1 MKFSKPQM
9 MKDNILTN
17 NRIPFIAIALVY
29 ASGAFLEVMDIDEAQ
44 YAAISREMAATGEW
58 LQVKDRGENYL
69 DKPPLLFWLAALTF
83 KLLGVSNFT
92 YRLVPVLVSL
102 LGIYATYRFTLLYYS
117 RRAAYSAALII
128 ASSMAFFLMH
138 RDVRTDTMLTGWVIF
153 SIWQISEWL
162 ALKTSGK
169 KGGWLYLLGGG
180 IGLGCALL
188 AKGPIGLAVPV
199 LAFSTHFIYK
209 RQWLNFFRPQWLL
222 LLLIVAAML
231 APMVWGL
238 YTQYGIEGPYFY
250 FWKQSFGRITGEN
263 EWVNDVNIFFQAQN
277 FLWSFLPWVIF
288 FAAALVFQLRRF
300 AGGQLVEAVSLGGFL
315 LPFFALSLSRYQLP
329 HYTFVVFP
337 LGAVL
342 TGVYADYLMEHATQ
356 SAFKVMRFV
365 QSLLGFLL
373 CLAALLLVFWATPTR
388 EWWFWSGWAL
398 LFFLWSWF
406 SFSPRTAMQ
415 SLLGPSVIGII
426 TACTT
431 LNIQVYP
438 ELFRYQG
445 GSAVG
450 NYVLQNNIP
459 VNRLWALSRLTD
471 NNREL
476 FMHSLDFKVQHVVP
490 MLKSAEEVIPQLEGG
505 SCYIYTDTLGMQE
518 LEQLPVKVR
527 SLQSFEKYHISM
539 LTPEFLNPQTRH
551 TVTQRVFL
559 AEVKKQ

>member
-1 MKFSKPQM
+1 MKN
-9 MKDNILTN
+9 NILTDS
-17 NRIPFIAIALVY
+17 RIPFIAIALVY
-29 ASGAFLEVMDIDEAQ
+29 TAGAFLEVMDIDEAQ
-44 YAAISREMAATGEW
+44 YAAISREIAETGEW
-58 LQVKDRGENYL
+58 LQIKDRGENYL

-92 YRLVPVLVSL
+92 YRLIPILVSL
-102 LGIYATYRFTLLYYS
+102 LGVYATYRFTLLYYN

-128 ASSMAFFLMH
+128 ASSMAFFLIH

-162 ALKTSGK
+162 SLKAAGK
-169 KGGWLYLLGGG
+169 KGRWLYLLGGG
-180 IGLGCALL
+180 FGLGCALL

-199 LAFSTHFIYK
+199 LAFATQFVYQRRWSD
-209 RQWLNFFRPQWLL
+209 FFRPQWLL

-238 YTQYGIEGPYFY
+238 YAQYGMEGPYFY

-263 EWVNDVNIFFQAQN
+263 EWVNDVDIFFQAQN
-277 FLWSFLPWVIF
+277 FLWSFLPWVILF
-288 FAAALVFQLRRF
+288 VAALVFHFR
-300 AGGQLVEAVSLGGFL
+300 QLVRRQAVELISLGGFL

-337 LGAVL
+337 LGAIL
-342 TGVYADYLMEHATQ
+342 TGVYADHLMAHAAQ
-356 SAFKVMRFV
+356 AEFKVMRFV

-373 CLAALLLVFWATPTR
+373 CIAALLLVFWATPTR
-388 EWWFWSGWAL
+388 EWWFWSSWAL
-398 LFFLWSWF
+398 LFFLWSLF
-406 SFSPRTAMQ
+406 SFSPQTVMQ
-415 SLLGPSVIGII
+415 CLLGPSVTGII
-426 TACTT
+426 TLCAT

-438 ELFRYQG
+438 ELFHYQG

-459 VNRLWALSRLTD
+459 VNRLWVLSRLTD
-471 NNREL
+471 NHQEL

-490 MLKSAEEVIPQLEGG
+490 KLKSAEEVIAQLNGG
-505 SCYIYTDTLGMQE
+505 SCYVYTDTLGVQE
-518 LEQLPVKVR
+518 LQQLPVKVR
-527 SLQSFEKYHISM
+527 LLQRFEKYHVSM